1 MGDTDLTNIAAIAV
15 AGAAVSTVAIVSVA
29 VSSSAA
35 TTSKVAESFVGGSTS
50 GGTSGATCAATGA
63 ATREVTCEN
72 CAWVTLVMRGDSYT
86 GGALTMAYSMRMAG
100 TAAKLVCMVTD
111 DVTEAA
117 RAQLRLVF
125 DEVVRVP
132 VISYPCKPLKTEKQ
146 RVMYDW
152 VSDGFTKWAC
162 LGLTRYRRVCF
173 IDADKIALANCDSI
187 FELRAP
193 AATFSSPWAEPFAEP
208 FAATSATKSAAKG
221 AKGKKRGMYN
231 PYTRCRHGGVV
242 PRHAIAEGFCRDSFV
257 AIGTMMLLEPAEG
270 AVEEFRRFVEG
281 RLPFGEPR
289 CYSMMDEQSI
299 TQFYYEKRV
308 PWHFIH
314 QRYNYIPWQRA
325 WLPDVRALSA
335 NRPVSDAPRHLVSD
349 APRIFHY
356 FGRKVW
362 DMPRSAYP
370 DAEAWW
376 RFASAAVR
384 AHPGV
389 AGAFAPALLAEPA
402 TPICAWCESNRQ
414 RADHDLVDE
423 SGRAVC
429 ARLLAL
435 LKID

>member
-15 AGAAVSTVAIVSVA
+15 AGAAVATVAVA
-29 VSSSAA
+29 SIAFSSA
-35 TTSKVAESFVGGSTS
+35 STS
-50 GGTSGATCAATGA
+50 IAEPYKGGASTN
-63 ATREVTCEN
+63 TRTDTRTALVD

-100 TAAKLVCMVTD
+100 TAAKLVCMVTN
-111 DVTEAA
+111 DVSEAA

-125 DEVVRVP
+125 DEVVQVP
-132 VISYPCKPLKTEKQ
+132 VISYPCRPLKTEKQ
-146 RVMYDW
+146 RAMYDW

-162 LGLTRYRRVCF
+162 LGLTRYKRVCF

-187 FELRAP
+187 FKLRAP
-193 AATFSSPWAEPFAEP
+193 AATFSSPWAEPY
-208 FAATSATKSAAKG
+208 AATSA
-221 AKGKKRGMYN
+221 KGKGRGMYN
-231 PYTRCRHGGVV
+231 PYTGCRHGGIV
-242 PRHAIAEGFCRDSFV
+242 PRCAIAEGFNRDSFV

-270 AVEEFRRFVEG
+270 AVDEFRRFVEG
-281 RLPFGEPR
+281 RLPYGEPR

-299 TQFYYEKRV
+299 TQFYYEKHV

-314 QRYNYIPWQRA
+314 QRYNYIPWQRS
-325 WLPDVRALSA
+325 WLPDVRAPGTPRQL
-335 NRPVSDAPRHLVSD
+335 VSDAPRQLVSD

-389 AGAFAPALLAEPA
+389 APAFAPALLAAPA
-402 TPICAWCESNRQ
+402 TAVCAWCESNRQ

-423 SGRAVC
+423 SGRVVC

-435 LKID
+435 VTAD

>member
-1 MGDTDLTNIAAIAV
+1 MSQVVYACIIVLSLLLLLVMSGIGDTATAIA
-15 AGAAVSTVAIVSVA
+15 SLTVASLAIASLAVVSLAVA
-29 VSSSAA
+29 HK
-35 TTSKVAESFVGGSTS
+35 TVAESFVGGSNRKTTC
-50 GGTSGATCAATGA
+50 GTN
-63 ATREVTCEN
+63 CEK

-86 GGALTMAYSMRMAG
+86 GGAITMAYSMRMAG

-111 DVTEAA
+111 DVTETA

-146 RVMYDW
+146 RAMYDW

-162 LGLTRYRRVCF
+162 LGLTQYRRVCF
-173 IDADKIALANCDSI
+173 IDADKIALANCDDI
-187 FELRAP
+187 FALRAP
-193 AATFSSPWAEPFAEP
+193 AATFSSPWAEPY
-208 FAATSATKSAAKG
+208 AATSAATSASKV
-221 AKGKKRGMYN
+221 KKRGMYN
-231 PYTRCRHGGVV
+231 PYTECRHGGVV
-242 PRHAIAEGFCRDSFV
+242 PRQAIAEGFHRDSFV
-257 AIGTMMLLEPAEG
+257 AIGTMMLLEPAKG
-270 AVEEFRRFVEG
+270 AVEEFRQFVEG

-314 QRYNYIPWQRA
+314 QRYNYIPWQRS
-325 WLPDVRALSA
+325 WLPDVLATSKLVSDG
-335 NRPVSDAPRHLVSD
+335 PVSDG
-349 APRIFHY
+349 PRIFHY

-362 DMPRSAYP
+362 DMPRGAYA

-402 TPICAWCESNRQ
+402 TTVCAWCESNRQ
-414 RADHDLVDE
+414 KADHDLVDE
-423 SGRAVC
+423 LGRVVC
-429 ARLLAL
+429 TRLLKCSGVVHL
-435 LKID
+435 LCKMP